1 MYFKEFPVVP
11 YPFYIGDTRSYAIAR
26 NVLRRVAFSDR
37 INSQSAFIE
46 YDIKDGERPEHIA
59 NRVYGNANHHWII
72 LLANNIIDPYQGWYK
87 SQMAME
93 QYIQKK
99 YSGTAVY
106 FSGRGATY
114 DFVYNT
120 AFASGC
126 TLSQN
131 SNSQAITGYR
141 ETFCEFTVGSPVFTV
156 GNAEV
161 QLPSGSTTGIY
172 IQKVLPSY
180 QGLHHFA
187 VARPTTGDG
196 SNGSQEN
203 PFVDPLNKQSADYE
217 DLGTVV
223 GTQISP
229 SVIGG
234 ATGATVA
241 FWETY
246 IGGYMGI
253 SGDEINAYAVSNYVY
268 ENDENESKRTI
279 KVLAPA
285 YMEQA
290 IKELKNALGV

>member
-1 MYFKEFPVVP
+1 
-11 YPFYIGDTRSYAIAR
+11 
-26 NVLRRVAFSDR
+26 
-37 INSQSAFIE
+37 
-46 YDIKDGERPEHIA
+46 
-59 NRVYGNANHHWII
+59 
-72 LLANNIIDPYQGWYK
+72 
-87 SQMAME
+87 
-93 QYIQKK
+93 
-99 YSGTAVY
+99 
-106 FSGRGATY
+106 
-114 DFVYNT
+114 
-120 AFASGC
+120 
-126 TLSQN
+126 LSQN

-172 IQKVLPSY
+172 IQKILPSY

-187 VARPTTGDG
+187 IARPTTGDG

-223 GTQISP
+223 GIQISP

-246 IGGYMGI
+246 IGGYMGV
-253 SGDEINAYAVSNYVY
+253 SGDEINTYAVSNYVY